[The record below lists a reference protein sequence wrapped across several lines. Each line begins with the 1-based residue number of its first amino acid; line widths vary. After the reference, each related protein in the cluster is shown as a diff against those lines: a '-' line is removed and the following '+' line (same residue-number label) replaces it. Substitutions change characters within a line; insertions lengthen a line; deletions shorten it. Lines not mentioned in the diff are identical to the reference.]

1 MEAMD
6 AIRRPMKRRDHDDK
20 VSGRTRY
27 TDDIQSEAYLVGK
40 LVRSGVARGR
50 ILGIGVPELPEGY
63 HIVDHRDVSGI
74 NEVHIVLDDTPVFAR
89 DTVEFVGDPI
99 LMVVGPDE
107 ATVSR
112 IAAAVRVDIE
122 PLPAELDPLS
132 ATTHFF
138 QYKIEKGDIDAAF
151 HEADRVL
158 EETFTTGQQEHVH
171 LETNAMI
178 GEYHNGKITV
188 RGSMQCPYYVFR
200 AVKKALGVGEDGLN
214 VVQEATGGAFGGK
227 EDYPSILGCQ
237 VAVAAAKVKKSV
249 KVVFS
254 RQEDIAYTP
263 KRHPSVSRYRVA
275 VKNGRVTAM
284 DIDVTYDAGAYTTL
298 SAVVLQ
304 RGSICANGVYDV
316 PNLRVMSRA
325 AKTNSVP
332 NGAFRGFGGPQT
344 FFSVEMMM
352 EHVAKALGEEP
363 LDFKLRHAS
372 KMGDE
377 TSTRGL
383 YHFHVPT
390 PEIAEK
396 LEALS
401 DYRAK
406 RRAYEKQTGRY
417 RRGIGLAFA
426 FHGCAFTGNG
436 ERDLIKAVARV
447 RGNADGTVDVFTANT
462 EMGQGLTTSFPK
474 LVAAR
479 LGIPV
484 EKVRLEAPDTDRVPD
499 SGPTVASRSIMIVG
513 LILRRAAD
521 KLKDAWKPGETV
533 TIEEHYQHPEY
544 MIPFSLDDFT
554 GDAYPDYSWSGNA
567 VEVEVDTLT
576 GEARTIGCWGVYDVG
591 VPIDEA
597 VCHGQMQGGMLQGLG
612 YASME
617 QIAYN
622 DRGVIRNDHLSDYII
637 PTSMDAPPMVSDFVI
652 NPAEFGPMGAKGA
665 GELPHVGVAPAYV
678 LAMEQALAAPLYKA
692 PFSMED
698 ALKTLEGGDA
708 SWA

>member
-1 MEAMD
+1 MEALT
-6 AIRRPMKRRDHDDK
+6 AIKRPIKRRDHDGK

-27 TDDIQSEAYLVGK
+27 TDDIQSPDFLCGK
-40 LVRSGVARGR
+40 ILRSGIARGR
-50 ILGIGVPELPEGY
+50 IREIHVPELPEGY
-63 HIVDHRDVSGI
+63 LIVDHRDVKGI
-74 NEVHIVLDDTPVFAR
+74 NEVHIVMDDTPVFAV

-107 ATVSR
+107 CTVDR
-112 IAAAVRVDIE
+112 ILKEIKVE
-122 PLPAELDPLS
+122 YEELPAELDPLK

-138 QYKIEKGDIDAAF
+138 QYKIEKGDIAKAF
-151 HEADRVL
+151 QEADQVL
-158 EETFTTGQQEHVH
+158 EETFSTGHQEHVH

-178 GEYHNGKITV
+178 GEWADGKVTV
-188 RGSMQCPYYVFR
+188 RGSLQCPYYVYR
-200 AVKKALGVGEDGLN
+200 AVRKALGCEACDLN

-237 VAVAAAKVKKSV
+237 VAVAAVKAKKPV

-254 RQEDIAYTP
+254 RKEDIAYTP
-263 KRHPSVSRYRVA
+263 KRHPSVCTYKVA
-275 VKNGRVTAM
+275 VKGGRVTAM

-304 RGSICANGVYDV
+304 RGSICANGIYDV
-316 PNLRVMSRA
+316 PNLRVHSRA

-344 FFSVEMMM
+344 FFAIEMMM

-363 LDFKLRHAS
+363 LDFKLRHAA
-372 KMGDE
+372 KQGDE
-377 TSTRGL
+377 TSTQGL

-390 PEIAEK
+390 PEIAAR
-396 LEALS
+396 LEELS
-401 DYRAK
+401 GYRAK
-406 RRAYEKQTGRY
+406 REAYAHQSSGRY
-417 RRGIGLAFA
+417 RRGIGVSLV

-436 ERDLIKAVARV
+436 ERDLIKAVARI
-447 RGNADGTVDVFTANT
+447 RGNADGTVDVYTANT
-462 EMGQGLTTSFPK
+462 EMGQGLNTSFPK

-484 EKVRLEAPDTDRVPD
+484 EKVNLIDPDTDLVPD
-499 SGPTVASRSIMIVG
+499 SGPTVASRSMMIVG

-521 KLKDAWKPGETV
+521 KLKEQWKPGETV
-533 TIEEHYQHPEY
+533 TIEEHYQHPDY
-544 MIPFSLDDFT
+544 MIPFSLEEFK
-554 GDAYPDYSWSGNA
+554 GDAYPDYSWSGNV

-576 GEARTIGCWGVYDVG
+576 GEARTVGCWGVYDVG
-591 VPIDEA
+591 LPIDEA

-617 QIAYN
+617 QISYN
-622 DRGVIRNDHLSDYII
+622 ERGIIRNDHLSDYII
-637 PTSMDAPPMVSDFVI
+637 PTSMDAPPLVSDFVI

-678 LAMEQALAAPLYKA
+678 LAMEQAVGKPLFKA
-692 PFSMED
+692 PYTTED
-698 ALKTLEGGDA
+698 ALNALEGGDA
-708 SWA
+708 